1 MPSDIPEKIRE
12 LYSLEL
18 GNQNLSFIFFGY
30 SGIICR
36 SKYGA
41 VAIDLGHKYEENRIN
56 AIENLDLLL
65 ITHSHWDHF
74 NKKNAIKIAEKTGAT
89 IVAEPNVADE
99 LDGRIP
105 PNKLI
110 VGEPGKKRQTTFKIN
125 DTEVTAIMGVH
136 PRPITVY
143 KIVWDG
149 PSIFHGGDSG
159 YMQVG
164 SQKVDVAFL
173 PVGLPSPTCTPEV
186 ALAMTKWLKPKI
198 VVPMHG
204 KAKQMTEFV
213 KLVGE
218 ARPKTKVVI
227 PELFEPILLSLK

>member
-1 MPSDIPEKIRE
+1 MPSDITDKIRE
-12 LYSLEL
+12 LYSIEL
-18 GNQNLSFIFFGY
+18 GSRDLSFIFFGY

-36 SKYGA
+36 SKYGV
-41 VAIDLGHKYEENRIN
+41 VAIDLGDEYEDSKVN

-65 ITHSHWDHF
+65 ITHTHWDHF
-74 NKKNAIKIAEKTGAT
+74 NRKTAIKIVEKTGAT
-89 IVAEPNVADE
+89 IVAEPNVANE
-99 LDGRIP
+99 LEGRIP
-105 PNKLI
+105 SDKLL
-110 VGEPGKKRQTTFKIN
+110 VGEPGKKRQTKFKIN
-125 DTEVTAIMGVH
+125 NIDVTAIMGVH

-173 PVGLPSPTCTPEV
+173 PVGLPSPTCTPEI

-198 VVPMHG
+198 VIPMHG
-204 KAKQMTEFV
+204 KAKQMTEFA

-218 ARPKTKVVI
+218 ARPRTKVVI
-227 PELFEPILLSLK
+227 PEPFEPVLLSL